1 MSNPG
6 LEVGKGVEMKR
17 WLIFPVLICV
27 GLCLILRSYPIF
39 AKEEAN
45 MAKVREERIDLP
57 QPRLKGKMSLEEAI
71 KLRRS
76 KRSYSPKEL
85 SLEQIGQLVWS
96 AQGITDKVRGFRAAP
111 SAGALYP
118 LEIYV
123 VRSDGLFHYGPGDHS
138 LVRLSH
144 EDLRQKLA
152 RAALWQ
158 GFIGQAPVNIVITG
172 VYERVTSK
180 YGERGLR
187 YVDIEVGHA
196 AQNIHLQA
204 VALGLGSVPVG
215 AFNDKAVK
223 DVLSLPGDHKPLYII
238 PIGYAD

>member
-1 MSNPG
+1 MG
-6 LEVGKGVEMKR
+6 
-17 WLIFPVLICV
+17 
-27 GLCLILRSYPIF
+27 
-39 AKEEAN
+39 
-45 MAKVREERIDLP
+45 KVREERIHLP
-57 QPRLKGKMSLEEAI
+57 APRLKGKMSLEEAI
-71 KLRRS
+71 LARRS
-76 KRSYSPKEL
+76 KRSYSSKEL
-85 SLEQIGQLVWS
+85 SLEQLGQLVWS
-96 AQGITDKVRGFRAAP
+96 AQGITDKFRGFRAAP

-123 VRSDGLFHYGPGDHS
+123 VKSDGLFHYRPRDHS
-138 LVRLSH
+138 LIRLSQ

-158 GFIGQAPVNIVITG
+158 GFIGQAPVSIVITA

-204 VALGLGSVPVG
+204 VALGLGSVPIG
-215 AFNDKAVK
+215 AFDGKAVQ
-223 DVLSLPGDHKPLYII
+223 DLLSLPNDHKALYII
-238 PIGYAD
+238 PIGYVE